1 MRRNDGATIPEW
13 VQALKRDAMPPDA
26 DLIRRIERAAL
37 WAWPPRETRWLDG
50 WLLRAGGA
58 HSRRLNSVQTLEF
71 TAARPLARTV
81 AEVEAWYA
89 DRGLPACFHLADG
102 SAPDDLAAFLD
113 ARGYAVRTPTHVSTA
128 PLPLPG
134 SPAPKDAQIEL
145 HHRPLQAVTT
155 ALADPRW
162 PDPVRRERAALY
174 TRIRP
179 SHRFALATVGGEP
192 AAAGLCVV
200 QDDLAGIFA
209 MRTHVPFR
217 RRGLARHLL
226 GRLAAWAAEAGAL
239 TLYLQVEEGNEA
251 ALALY
256 GGLGFERRY
265 GYRYLER

>member
-1 MRRNDGATIPEW
+1 M
-13 VQALKRDAMPPDA
+13 QALKRDAMLPDP

-71 TAARPLARTV
+71 ASTWPLDRQV

-102 SAPDDLAAFLD
+102 AQPDELASFLE
-113 ARGYAVRTPTHVSTA
+113 AQGYSIRTPTHVATA
-128 PLPLPG
+128 PLPVPG
-134 SPAPKDAQIEL
+134 SPVPRDALVDL
-145 HHRPLQAVTT
+145 HHRPIQSVTS

-162 PDPVRRERAALY
+162 PDAIRRERAALY
-174 TRIRP
+174 ARIRP
-179 SHRFALATVGGEP
+179 AHRFALATVGGEP

-200 QDDLAGIFA
+200 QDGLAGIFA
-209 MRTHVPFR
+209 MRTQAPYR

-226 GRLAAWAAEAGAL
+226 TLLAGWAAEAGAG

-256 GGLGFERRY
+256 GAFGFERRY